1 MRTITTEEAL
11 LRQLAETP
19 FADRLDLAALTGR
32 SPSAVYGAAA
42 ELEDGGLVASLPHAT
57 GLIPSTRRYCLTAA
71 GVRRLAHAEGVTVER
86 LLRTRPVSAHWR
98 RLLLERLDAV
108 AVIYRLAVALCGA
121 AWPLRIRWYRASPLD
136 AALFLP
142 DGTVLGVVRH
152 GAVTDRT
159 AFSKRL
165 RRLSEGP
172 LPGALLLLLPDE
184 VRLRHARRLLRG
196 APLTAFLAL
205 EAHVVHAGRG
215 DRIWRL
221 PSLSGVL
228 TLEEA
233 LTVVEGRGLAPV
245 ESLPGRVFLSR
256 PFRQGDAQLA
266 PSLLAP
272 AAKRCLDTLFDW
284 PWITPSHLAGLLDVS
299 GERAS
304 RLVAALE
311 AMGLAERIPLDRRTL
326 LVPADRGIALLARRD
341 RASVGTAWRRWSA
354 APVDPGAPPDWRNVS
369 GSRNRQLLRNLDHT
383 EAVHGFMAA
392 LAVDARRLGW
402 EVVQLDPPHRASR
415 YFRHGERLHSV
426 RPDAFGLLEREGRAW
441 PFFLEWERR
450 AVRPVTM
457 RRRLAPYLRYF
468 ASERPLEDHGARPA
482 VLIVFDGELAAA
494 HFLRVAREE
503 MERIGVE
510 VPLWVSHKA
519 AINERGPL
527 EPAAWG
533 KAGEVVSG
541 SAFGGTQSGR
551 EPGGERHEALLR

>member
-1 MRTITTEEAL
+1 MRTITCEQAL

-42 ELEDGGLVASLPHAT
+42 RLAEAGLATSLSHAT
-57 GLIPSTRRYCLTAA
+57 GLIPPTSRSCLTAD
-71 GVRRLAHAEGVTVER
+71 GLRRLAREEGVTVER
-86 LLRTRPVSAHWR
+86 LLRTRPVPAHWR
-98 RLLLERLDAV
+98 RLLLGRLDAV
-108 AVIYRLAVALCGA
+108 AAVYRLAA
-121 AWPLRIRWYRASPLD
+121 AVTGIANPTRIRWYRASPLD

-142 DGTVLGVVRH
+142 EGTVVGVVRH
-152 GAVTDRT
+152 GVITDRT

-205 EAHVVHAGRG
+205 EEHVVSGGPG

-233 LTVVEGRGLAPV
+233 LSVVDRRGLAPA
-245 ESLPGRVFLSR
+245 ESPPARALLPR
-256 PFRQGDAQLA
+256 PFRQGDPYLA
-266 PSLLAP
+266 PSLLKP
-272 AAKRCLDTLFDW
+272 AEKRCLDALFDW
-284 PWITPSHLAGLLDVS
+284 PWITLAHLAGLLGVAE
-299 GERAS
+299 ERAS
-304 RLVAALE
+304 RLVARLE
-311 AMGLAERIPLDRRTL
+311 SMRLAGRIPMDRRIR
-326 LVPADRGIALLARRD
+326 LVPTDRDIALLARRD
-341 RASVGTAWRRWSA
+341 RASVGTALKRWSA
-354 APVDPGAPPDWRNVS
+354 APVDPGAPPDWRNVC
-369 GSRNRQLLRNLDHT
+369 GSRSRQLLRNLEHT

-392 LAVDARRLGW
+392 LAVQARSVGW

-426 RPDAFGLLEREGRAW
+426 RPDAFGLLRREGRAW

-519 AINERGPL
+519 AIDKRGPL
-527 EPAAWG
+527 EPAAWTKPG
-533 KAGEVVSG
+533 DTPA
-541 SAFGGTQSGR
+541 GTQPAGR
-551 EPGGERHEALLR
+551 GGERHAALLRR

>member
-1 MRTITTEEAL
+1 MKSLTCEEAL

-42 ELEDGGLVASLPHAT
+42 RLEEAGLAVSLPHAT
-57 GLIPSTRRYCLTAA
+57 ELIPSTHRYCLTDE
-71 GVRRLAHAEGVTVER
+71 GLRRLAGEEEVTVER

-98 RLLLERLDAV
+98 RLLLGRLEAAASV
-108 AVIYRLAVALCGA
+108 YRLTVAA
-121 AWPLRIRWYRASPLD
+121 TSVAHPTRIRWYRASPLD

-142 DGTVLGVVRH
+142 DGTVVGVVRH
-152 GAVTDRT
+152 GVITDRT

-165 RRLSEGP
+165 RRLYEGP

-205 EAHVVHAGRG
+205 EEHVVSAGSG

-228 TLEEA
+228 TLDEA
-233 LTVVEGRGLAPV
+233 LSVVEGRGLAPV

-256 PFRQGDAQLA
+256 PFRQGDPHLA
-266 PSLLAP
+266 PSVLAP

-284 PWITPSHLAGLLDVS
+284 PWITPSHLAGLLGVS

-304 RLVAALE
+304 RLVARLE
-311 AMGLAERIPLDRRTL
+311 AMGLAGRIPLDRRTL
-326 LVPADRGIALLARRD
+326 LVPANRGIALLARRD
-341 RASVGTAWRRWSA
+341 RASVGTAWRRWST
-354 APVDPGAPPDWRNVS
+354 APIEAGLPLDWRNVS
-369 GSRNRQLLRNLDHT
+369 GSRSRQLLRNLDHT

-392 LAVDARRLGW
+392 LAVQARRLGW
-402 EVVQLDPPHRASR
+402 EVGQLDPPHRASR

-426 RPDAFGLLEREGRAW
+426 RPDAFGMLRREGRAW

-482 VLIVFDGELAAA
+482 VLIVFDGELAAT

-503 MERIGVE
+503 MERTRVK
-510 VPLWVSHKA
+510 VPLWVSHRE
-519 AINERGPL
+519 AIDERGPL
-527 EPAAWG
+527 EPAAWTKPG
-533 KAGEVVSG
+533 DTPA
-541 SAFGGTQSGR
+541 GTQPAGT
-551 EPGGERHEALLR
+551 GGERHAALLR

>member
-1 MRTITTEEAL
+1 MRTITCEQAL

-142 DGTVLGVVRH
+142 DGTVLGVVRQ

-165 RRLSEGP
+165 RRLYEGP

-196 APLTAFLAL
+196 APVTAFLAL
-205 EAHVVHAGRG
+205 EAHAVHAASG

-228 TLEEA
+228 TIEEA
-233 LTVVEGRGLAPV
+233 LSVVEGRGLAPV

-256 PFRQGDAQLA
+256 PFRQGDPQLA
-266 PSLLAP
+266 PSVLAP

-284 PWITPSHLAGLLDVS
+284 PWITPSHLAGLLGVS

-304 RLVAALE
+304 RLVARLE
-311 AMGLAERIPLDRRTL
+311 AMGLAERIPLDRRAL
-326 LVPADRGIALLARRD
+326 LIPADHGIALLARRD
-341 RASVGTAWRRWSA
+341 RASVGTAWKRWSA
-354 APVDPGAPPDWRNVS
+354 APIEAGLPPDWRNVC
-369 GSRNRQLLRNLDHT
+369 GSRSRQLLRNLEHT

-392 LAVDARRLGW
+392 LAVQARRLGW

-415 YFRHGERLHSV
+415 YFRYGERLHSV
-426 RPDAFGLLEREGRAW
+426 RPDAFGLLERDGRAW

-468 ASERPLEDHGARPA
+468 ASERPFEDHGARPA

-503 MERIGVE
+503 MARTGAE

-519 AINERGPL
+519 AIDERGPL
-527 EPAAWG
+527 EPTAWRRPG
-533 KAGEVVSG
+533 D
-541 SAFGGTQSGR
+541 TPTGR
-551 EPGGERHEALLR
+551 QPAERAGERHAALLR